1 MKKIYLF
8 IALFSCVLFSCGNDE
23 DGMTYAQ
30 PVDVGETTQMQAA
43 KEVAEELWA
52 TTPLQQ
58 QPLNEARTAV
68 FNKIQSL
75 ADDCSADFFESYIAA
90 LDQSAEMRE
99 KYDPMLALYRLSL
112 DHVIDAIKTT
122 TVENGTTCIWQLY
135 NMGYIVKTPSAC
147 FGIDINHRWAEK
159 LEPYLDFLCVTHNHK
174 DHYSTALINAMLN
187 AGKPVYSN
195 FVKGGYTSKVNTD
208 YLYKNIKIHVSITD
222 HNNSGLSNF
231 VSVFTFECGDD
242 SGNFTLLHTGDSNF
256 KPEQYTNILPH
267 VNVLIPRYA
276 PNALTENNVIG
287 TGAGQT
293 TPDYVLLSHILEL
306 SHVSEEESRWSLKS
320 ALERASKLNCA
331 NSFVPFWGEK
341 MVWKDDKLN

>member
-8 IALFSCVLFSCGNDE
+8 IALFACALCSCGSDE

-30 PVDVGETTQMQAA
+30 PVEIGETTDMKTA
-43 KEVAEELWA
+43 KEVAEALWA

-58 QPLNEARTAV
+58 QPLNAERSEV
-68 FNKIQSL
+68 LKKIQKM
-75 ADDCSADFFESYIAA
+75 ADDCTSDFFESYIAS
-90 LDQSAEMRE
+90 LDQSAEIRE
-99 KYDPMLALYRLSL
+99 KYDPMLAFYRLSL
-112 DHVIDAIKTT
+112 DHVINAIKTT

-135 NMGYIVKTPSAC
+135 NMGYIVKTPTTC

-159 LEPYLDFLCVTHNHK
+159 LEPYLDFLCVTHKHQ
-174 DHYSTALINAMLN
+174 DHYNTALINAMLN

-195 FVKGGYTSKVNTD
+195 WIKGGYTSKENTD
-208 YLYKNIKIHVSITD
+208 YQFNNIKIHVSITD

-242 SGNFTLLHTGDSNF
+242 SGNFTMLHTGDSNF
-256 KPEQYTNILPH
+256 KAAQYTNILQH

-276 PNALTENNVIG
+276 PNALTENNIIG

-293 TPDYVLLSHILEL
+293 KPDYVLLSHILEL
-306 SHVSEEESRWSLKS
+306 SHESEEESRWSLNS
-320 ALERASKLNCA
+320 ALERASKLNCE
-331 NSFVPFWGEK
+331 NSVVPFWGEK
-341 MVWKDDKLN
+341 LVWKDGKLN